1 MKHTL
6 IVYICI
12 MTKEDEI
19 LSLLRDNNRMLK
31 EICSFLGQTGQ
42 TPESDFI
49 SNVIANIIGNRMA
62 PQK

>member
-1 MKHTL
+1 MKHPL
-6 IVYICI
+6 IFYICT

-19 LSLLRDNNRMLK
+19 LSLLRDNNRMLH
-31 EICSFLGQTGQ
+31 EICSFLRQTGQ

-49 SNVIANIIGNRMA
+49 NNVIANIIGNRID

>member
-1 MKHTL
+1 MKHPL

-19 LSLLRDNNRMLK
+19 LSLLRDNNRMLH
-31 EICSFLGQTGQ
+31 EICSFLRQTGQ

-49 SNVIANIIGNRMA
+49 NNVLANIIGNRVD
-62 PQK
+62 QKR